1 MTDHGKKKFGVLKCS
16 VKVSVQQFLMRLPNK
31 FSEQARKEKG
41 KGIMRMGMVFLA
53 RFKVHYG
60 N

>member
-1 MTDHGKKKFGVLKCS
+1 
-16 VKVSVQQFLMRLPNK
+16 MRLPNK

-60 N
+60 SFKIKSICPVTRNSELSNGK